1 MLAGFGVT
9 EVQTTRED
17 TYMKVLPLIRLG
29 LLAAVAA
36 LAACSSN
43 SDCPTCPKYKSPTL
57 WAAYDSLNG
66 SSIDAALWYTEV
78 SNGGRVL
85 ETAGQLQVWGY
96 TGGWTGYAR
105 ARTRE
110 PKLAWRF
117 TLVEEYFE
125 QGGGCQGW
133 YIQAA
138 DPGSDDAVVLLNH
151 RTTGCT
157 NPPNWSDIAG
167 AYEIKPE
174 GDSIAVYLN
183 GALLRRVY
191 GNGIG
196 CFVMQF
202 SADNSYGDSHFCHVF
217 IDNVWGLEYKP

>member
-1 MLAGFGVT
+1 MLAAFGVT
-9 EVQTTRED
+9 EVQTTKED
-17 TYMKVLPLIRLG
+17 TYMKVLPLIRFG

-117 TLVEEYFE
+117 TLVEEYFA

-138 DPGSDDAVVLLNH
+138 DPGMMVEA
-151 RTTGCT
+151 
-157 NPPNWSDIAG
+157 
-167 AYEIKPE
+167 
-174 GDSIAVYLN
+174 
-183 GALLRRVY
+183 LRRALSVY
-191 GNGIG
+191 ASPERWEHFQRSG
-196 CFVMQF
+196 MQEEF
-202 SADNSYGDSHFCHVF
+202 SWPRFAAQYAIIYRSLTSD
-217 IDNVWGLEYKP
+217 